1 MTTSGIPLVR
11 VDIDTDQGTA
21 KLWARARE
29 IKPNCLEWAA
39 HVRSVPTASG
49 SVWVSVAVSQ
59 DEYTN
64 TVSGVGIE
72 DAASSKLLDD
82 DIPF

>member
-1 MTTSGIPLVR
+1 MTTSGIP
-11 VDIDTDQGTA
+11 
-21 KLWARARE
+21 
-29 IKPNCLEWAA
+29 

-49 SVWVSVAVSQ
+49 SVWVTVAVSQ

-64 TVSGVGIE
+64 TVSGVCIE